1 MKKLFNLDDERFLV
15 LCLGLCP
22 AIFVT
27 TTFENGYIIGFMI
40 LFVTVLS
47 NIITS
52 ALNKILKDK
61 YTLLISIIFSSLI
74 VTILDYFISINIK
87 NIYEALGIY
96 ISLITINYVVI
107 FQSLLEEKLTLKSTL
122 QSSLKLGINFT
133 LIISFIGLIREFLG
147 NNTITLMDK
156 ISDITGYISVYKIL
170 PENDFIPNELFL
182 SPAGAFLI
190 LGLLISVINI
200 IRKGAAK

>member
-1 MKKLFNLDDERFLV
+1 MRKIFYLDDERFLI

-27 TTFENGYIIGFMI
+27 TTFENGYLMGLMV

-47 NIITS
+47 NIII
-52 ALNKILKDK
+52 AVLNMIVKDK
-61 YTLLISIIFSSLI
+61 YILLISIIFSSLI
-74 VTILDYFISINIK
+74 VTILDYFISIYIA
-87 NIYEALGIY
+87 NIYEMLGIY
-96 ISLITINYVVI
+96 ISLTAINYVVI
-107 FQSLLEEKLTLKSTL
+107 YKALLEKKLTFKSTL
-122 QSSLKLGINFT
+122 NSSLKLGVNFA

-147 NNTITLMDK
+147 NNTITVMDK

-190 LGLLISVINI
+190 LGLLISIINI
-200 IRKGAAK
+200 IRKDAVK